1 MKKKEK
7 LQWCAVTVV
16 VLVTAGILLLREKG
30 TEEKVQSW
38 IARPENGTKYETV
51 SVSLDDVTEE
61 WTLAVE
67 PRKKTEEE
75 IEEAFAETVRSIY
88 RKLGAEEGGKAVLTE
103 TVELPRYD
111 SETGVNIRWNSSES
125 SVVSNEGAVQRAPL
139 KEPCDIVLRAC
150 MSFGGESREH
160 WFYAE
165 VPPYEAGSTEA
176 VLYGAG
182 EYLEKLEKETQEA
195 DGFYLPE
202 KIGTVQVGAEEDSGS
217 VFKWIIAAALFL
229 PLAVVIAKRQGKE
242 QERKKREEECMA
254 AYPQLITKLT
264 LYIGAGLSLRG
275 AWERL
280 AADYRRKA
288 EISGETD
295 SVGEEVLLLAGELK
309 NGTSETKAYEEF
321 GRRIGLKPYLRCAS
335 LLVSQLQKGSGAL
348 RKSLESEVRLAWEMY
363 REQVTKKGEEAQTK
377 LLFPMMGMLFLVM
390 AVIMIP
396 AFFAM

>member
-7 LQWCAVTVV
+7 IQWCAVAVV
-16 VLVTAGILLLREKG
+16 VIVTAGILLFREQG
-30 TEEKVQSW
+30 TEEEVRSW
-38 IARPENGTKYETV
+38 IARPENGTKYETI
-51 SVSLDDVTEE
+51 SVALDDVTEE
-61 WTLAVE
+61 WTLEVE
-67 PRKKTEEE
+67 PRKKTGEE
-75 IEEAFAETVRSIY
+75 IEEAFSETVRSIY
-88 RKLGAEEGGKAVLTE
+88 RRLGTEEGGKAVLME
-103 TVELPRYD
+103 SVELPRYD
-111 SETGVNIRWNSSES
+111 SETGVNIRWDSSET
-125 SVVSNEGAVQRAPL
+125 SVVSKEGNVQRAPL
-139 KEPCDIVLRAC
+139 KAPCEITLRAC

-165 VPPYEAGSTEA
+165 VPPYGAESAEA
-176 VLYGAG
+176 VLYKAE
-182 EYLEKLEKETQEA
+182 EYLKNLEKETQDA

-202 KIGTVQVGAEEDSGS
+202 AIGTVTVGTKEDSGA
-217 VFKWIIAAALFL
+217 VFKWIIAAVLFL
-229 PLAVVIAKRQGKE
+229 PLAVVIAKRQEKE
-242 QERKKREEECMA
+242 KERKMREEECMT

-280 AADYRRKA
+280 AADYRGKA
-288 EISGETD
+288 EASEGTD
-295 SVGEEVLLLAGELK
+295 TVGEEVLLLAGELK
-309 NGTSETKAYEEF
+309 NGTSEAKAYEEF

-335 LLVSQLQKGSGAL
+335 LLVSQLQKGSGVL